1 MHSNSQMLPKIFQIR
16 YNCNWVIVVALLLP
30 IAIYNY
36 VLYYNKV
43 QQLPLLNVPPVDV
56 MINVRYKQLEHLASK
71 PDTFLHSTKNEPKER
86 NNQQSVLSTEQTTE
100 KQVSYQQQNSKQP
113 VNQPA
118 KVDKQPS
125 NLPTKKLEQKQSMD
139 KQDSKKQQNSANQS
153 VKIDQDLLSLSKKKS
168 KFKDYIT
175 KNLSSSQVEGLLQR
189 MGVNNLTSRKA
200 QNQFLTCGGMLTLR
214 RLKGPNPQTPL
225 PVIPSHQHCKNMS
238 FKNSGPLVTLS
249 SFPGSGNSW
258 VRQLLESATGIYTGA
273 LWCDEAYV
281 NCGMIGEFVQSNNVI
296 AVKAHHYIPSVI
308 KKKLNND
315 KSIYIV
321 RSPFGAILAEHTR
334 STLKSKRNAESHVIE
349 VDFEYGMSIT

>member
-1 MHSNSQMLPKIFQIR
+1 MLPKIFQR
-16 YNCNWVIVVALLLP
+16 YKWAIVVVLLLF
-30 IAIYNY
+30 IAIYIYINY
-36 VLYYNKV
+36 VRDYDKG
-43 QQLPLLNVPPVDV
+43 QQSPFLNVPPSDV
-56 MINVRYKQLEHLASK
+56 MINISHKQLEYLANK
-71 PDTFLHSTKNEPKER
+71 PDTFLHLTKSGPKES
-86 NNQQSVLSTEQTTE
+86 NNQQSVLSTEQTKE

-118 KVDKQPS
+118 KVDKKQS
-125 NLPTKKLEQKQSMD
+125 NFPTKKLEQKQSTD
-139 KQDSKKQQNSANQS
+139 KQGSKQKKNSENQP
-153 VKIDQDLLSLSKKKS
+153 VKIDQVLLSLSKKDS

-175 KNLSSSQVEGLLQR
+175 KNLSSSQIEGLLQQ

-214 RLKGPNPQTPL
+214 RLKGPDPQTPL

-273 LWCDEAYV
+273 LWCDQAYV
-281 NCGMIGEFVQSNNVI
+281 NNGMIGEFVQSNNVI
-296 AVKAHHYIPSVI
+296 AVKVHYLSPLTT
-308 KKKLNND
+308 KKKLNNG

-334 STLKSKRNAESHVIE
+334 SILESKKNAENHVIE
-349 VDFEYGMSIT
+349 VDFKYGMCIT

>member
-1 MHSNSQMLPKIFQIR
+1 MLPKIFQR
-16 YNCNWVIVVALLLP
+16 YKWGIVVVLLLF
-30 IAIYNY
+30 IEIYICINY
-36 VLYYNKV
+36 VRDKG
-43 QQLPLLNVPPVDV
+43 QQSSLLNVPPSDV
-56 MINVRYKQLEHLASK
+56 MINSNHKRLEYLANK
-71 PDTFLHSTKNEPKER
+71 PDTLTKSGPKES
-86 NNQQSVLSTEQTTE
+86 NNQQSVLSTEQ
-100 KQVSYQQQNSKQP
+100 KQVSNQQQNSKQP

-118 KVDKQPS
+118 KVDKKQS
-125 NLPTKKLEQKQSMD
+125 NFSTTKLEQKQSTD
-139 KQDSKKQQNSANQS
+139 KQGSKQKKNSENQP
-153 VKIDQDLLSLSKKKS
+153 VKIDQVLLNLSKKDS

-175 KNLSSSQVEGLLQR
+175 KNLSSSQIEGLLQQ
-189 MGVNNLTSRKA
+189 MGVNNLTSREA

-214 RLKGPNPQTPL
+214 RLKDPDPQTPL

-273 LWCDEAYV
+273 LWCDQAYV

-296 AVKAHHYIPSVI
+296 AVKVHYLTPLAT

-334 STLKSKRNAESHVIE
+334 STLESKRNAENHVIE
-349 VDFEYGMSIT
+349 VDFKYGMCIT